1 MRPAPLTRIGVIMDS
16 DSLWRG
22 LRPDTTRQLRA
33 RDYSAAEVET
43 RLATD
48 GLEASGAIAMQ
59 RVLQEAGAWI
69 PGVEVLPRHVY
80 SQRHRGLF
88 SELGRAGEGR
98 LGEIGLWPRQWATAR
113 MFAGTAKGFHIHPPF
128 VPENEAPE
136 SWFPALYQGD
146 AALSLRPYDREQWD
160 VMFFLQGRLD
170 LILCD
175 ERAGL
180 PRRVMRLF
188 IDGDNHRGPNNA
200 TVVIPAGVAHALR
213 TEGGEDLVMV
223 YGTSTVFSPA
233 FEGRIG
239 SAVEEMPYPP
249 EWTAYLGNASR

>member
-1 MRPAPLTRIGVIMDS
+1 MES

-22 LRPDTTRQLRA
+22 LRTETRQHLRS
-33 RDYSAAEVET
+33 RDYSAADVET
-43 RLATD
+43 RLATT
-48 GLEASGAIAMQ
+48 GLEASAALATQ
-59 RVLQEAGAWI
+59 RVLQEAGVWI
-69 PGVEVLPRHVY
+69 PGVELLARHTY
-80 SQRHRGLF
+80 PQRHRGIF
-88 SELGRAGEGR
+88 SELGREGEGR
-98 LGEIGLWPRQWATAR
+98 LGEIALWPRQWGTAR
-113 MFAGTAKGFHIHPPF
+113 MFTGTAKGFHIHPPH
-128 VPENEAPE
+128 VPEGEKPE
-136 SWFPALYQGD
+136 EWFAKLYAQEEPQI
-146 AALSLRPYDREQWD
+146 ALRPYDREQWD

-200 TVVIPAGVAHALR
+200 AVVIPAGVAHALR

-223 YGTSTVFSPA
+223 YGTSTVFSPS

-239 SAVEEMPYPP
+239 NEIEEMPYPH
-249 EWTAYLGNASR
+249 EWAAYLPH

>member
-1 MRPAPLTRIGVIMDS
+1 MNP

-22 LRPDTTRQLRA
+22 LRPETRRQLKA
-33 RDYSAAEVET
+33 RDYSAAEVEK
-43 RLATD
+43 RLATT
-48 GLEASGAIAMQ
+48 GLEASAALATQ

-69 PGVEVLPRHVY
+69 PGVELMARHIY
-80 SQRHRGLF
+80 PQRHRGLF
-88 SELGRAGEGR
+88 SELGRAGEAR
-98 LGEIGLWPRQWATAR
+98 LGEIGLWPRQWAAAR
-113 MFAGTAKGFHIHPPF
+113 MFTGTAKGFHIHPPH
-128 VPENEAPE
+128 VPEGEEPEA
-136 SWFPALYQGD
+136 WFQKLYGQEEPQF
-146 AALSLRPYDREQWD
+146 ALRPYDREQWD

-180 PRRVMRLF
+180 PRRVMRIF

-200 TVVIPAGVAHALR
+200 AVVIPAGVAHALR

-223 YGTSTVFSPA
+223 YGTSTVFSPS

-239 SAVEEMPYPP
+239 NEVEEMPYPP
-249 EWTAYLGNASR
+249 EWAGYLSAE